1 MLRDERLISRF
12 FPSFRTKSSFQ
23 RVSTLVTTIF
33 DGPVESK
40 IEIAITFYDLV
51 MAPNDTRLNNL
62 RCARVHL
69 PKEINENTIYE
80 AFWDGRVW
88 DVDTV
93 SCRIESRSD
102 GITCVCDKAGMY
114 ALINQIN
121 EDQVRQF
128 LNPNFWQ

>member
-1 MLRDERLISRF
+1 M
-12 FPSFRTKSSFQ
+12 
-23 RVSTLVTTIF
+23 TTIF

-51 MAPNDTRLNNL
+51 MPPNDTRLNNL

>member
-1 MLRDERLISRF
+1 M
-12 FPSFRTKSSFQ
+12 
-23 RVSTLVTTIF
+23 TTIF

-128 LNPNFWQ
+128 LNPNFWQWIMSWLMKK